1 MANLKMVENLV
12 KERSAWPRED
22 MSLVL
27 LVLDGVGDV
36 RHPDFGMQTPL
47 EKAVTPNFDALARR
61 SALGRLLPV
70 DYGVTPGSGPAH
82 LGLFGYDPREVE
94 IGRGV
99 LEALGLDMDLEF
111 GDLAARCNFCTMQDG
126 VITDRRAGR
135 PDTEQ
140 NIKLCGLLEEQIG
153 KIEDVEVIIKPGMG
167 HRFAVIFRGPGLV
180 EGVCDTDPHENGEP
194 LHEAKAQ
201 RPEAEKSA
209 RIVGIFQ
216 QKALDVLKGHEPMNA
231 MLVRGVAERPQIAS
245 IEDRFGLRAG
255 AIATYPMYRG
265 LSKLVGMKVINTG
278 SSVEDELNSYRDT
291 RSEFDYHFI
300 HVKGTDEAGE
310 DGNFDAK
317 VKVIEEVDSKLDMI
331 LDCEPDVLAVTGDH
345 STPCCMK
352 LHSWHPVPLLMHSG
366 RCDVSG
372 CERFTENECSR
383 MGTLGVFHSMHMIS
397 LMLANAALLDK
408 YGA

>member
-1 MANLKMVENLV
+1 MAYLERIEGLV
-12 KERSAWPRED
+12 KDRAAWPKED

-47 EKAVTPNFDALARR
+47 ERAETPNLDALALR
-61 SALGRLLPV
+61 SAMGRIMPV
-70 DYGVTPGSGPAH
+70 DYGITPGSGPAH

-99 LEALGLDMDLEF
+99 LESLGLNMDLKF
-111 GDLAARCNFCTMQDG
+111 GDLAARCNFCTLEGG

-135 PDTEQ
+135 PATEESR
-140 NIKLCGLLEEQIG
+140 KLCKLLQEKITG
-153 KIEDVEVIIKPGMG
+153 IEDVDVIIQPGMG
-167 HRFAVIFRGPGLV
+167 HRFAVVFRGPGME
-180 EGVCDTDPHENGEP
+180 EGVCDTDPHENAEP
-194 LHEAKAQ
+194 LHEAVASH
-201 RPEAEKSA
+201 PGAEKAA
-209 RIVGIFQ
+209 RIVDEFQ
-216 QKALDVLKGHEPMNA
+216 SRALEVLKGREPMNA
-231 MLVRGVAERPQIAS
+231 ILVRGIAERPDIDS
-245 IEDRFGLRAG
+245 VTDRFGLNAG

-265 LSKLVGMKVINTG
+265 LAKLVGMNVIETG
-278 SSVEDELNSYRDT
+278 TSIEDEFNTYRDT
-291 RSEFDYHFI
+291 RKDYDYHFI

-310 DGNFDAK
+310 DGDFDHK
-317 VKVIEEVDSKLDMI
+317 VNVIQSVDSRLGMI
-331 LDCEPDVLAVTGDH
+331 LDQAPDVLAITGDH

-352 LHSWHPVPLLMHSG
+352 LHSWHPVPLLLHSG

-372 CERFTENECSR
+372 GSRFTEHECTEK
-383 MGTLGVFHSMHMIS
+383 GTLGTFHAVHLIS